1 MQQQQD
7 AQQPLDAARR
17 LRAVQKKLRQIEGIA
32 EKAAAG
38 QALQPEEAAKLA
50 QQQDLEAEAARLAA
64 LG

>member
-50 QQQDLEAEAARLAA
+50 QRQDLEAEAARLAA